1 MHRDPSLQNGHHER
15 QRKGEGVNTDRL
27 FSANRWTLGGIM
39 ASISDFLEKLSGIYM
54 VISILGF
61 STGTV

>member
-1 MHRDPSLQNGHHER
+1 MHRDPSLQNGHHRR
-15 QRKGEGVNTDRL
+15 QCKGEGVNTDRL
-27 FSANRWTLGGIM
+27 FSANHWALGGIM